1 MFNAGPGYADR
12 VALEVVL
19 VLSIVVPLGALAVV
33 CWVFWKAAQRD
44 AAAARSGGGDG
55 AAAVH
60 EDVVERRAETD
71 GEGAGQHG

>member
-1 MFNAGPGYADR
+1 

-19 VLSIVVPLGALAVV
+19 VLSIVVPLAVLAVV

-44 AAAARSGGGDG
+44 AAAARSGGDG

-60 EDVVERRAETD
+60 EDVVQRRAEAD
-71 GEGAGQHG
+71 GEGTGQHG